1 MMHLGCSDFFL
12 LDCCKKRIVG
22 PRTPASLQDGGA
34 RRCGGVG
41 FYSPQLPSPT
51 LPAGAR
57 RAHMAA
63 KRGSG
68 QLGLIC
74 MENKVWRGKS
84 QGVMLVRE
92 AARGPGA
99 G

>member
-1 MMHLGCSDFFL
+1 MTHLVQL
-12 LDCCKKRIVG
+12 LAILHFVVKA
-22 PRTPASLQDGGA
+22 PRRPEDPSSRGA
-34 RRCGGVG
+34 PRCGGAG
-41 FYSPQLPSPT
+41 FYRPQLPGPT

-57 RAHMAA
+57 GAHMAA

-74 MENKVWRGKS
+74 MENKVCGGKS

>member
-1 MMHLGCSDFFL
+1 MEVVGV
-12 LDCCKKRIVG
+12 LDSV
-22 PRTPASLQDGGA
+22 A
-34 RRCGGVG
+34 R
-41 FYSPQLPSPT
+41 SSQTPT

-57 RAHMAA
+57 REAHMAA

-84 QGVMLVRE
+84 QGVALVGE